1 MLSPLPRCSRRAQ
14 VSLRLAHPYQPS
26 PYGLTGRPAH
36 RHFRGLLSVH
46 SRYGLYARTITYVTV
61 IRGLQTFRHL
71 HACPGCFRLEHRRV
85 GLSPTRKCRLCTA
98 HTLCRHSAANVA
110 FLAAAGQVFHAARP
124 RLAVR
129 RMSGLEPGR
138 WVSLRSR
145 ELGARPQS
153 AIQPN
158 CFDGSIRQ
166 PPPFNSMAYA
176 TALPLLEGAGS
187 SQK

>member
-14 VSLRLAHPYQPS
+14 ASLRLAHPYQPS

-71 HACPGCFRLEHRRV
+71 HACPGCFRLEHHRV

-98 HTLCRHSAANVA
+98 HTLLCRSKAS
-110 FLAAAGQVFHAARP
+110 FRSPGPEGQVFDLLTSKLALGSLADHRLIFDDRASVGFDRMTEMALFEGLVVVRP
-124 RLAVR
+124 DSVEA
-129 RMSGLEPGR
+129 
-138 WVSLRSR
+138 SL
-145 ELGARPQS
+145 G
-153 AIQPN
+153 
-158 CFDGSIRQ
+158 
-166 PPPFNSMAYA
+166 
-176 TALPLLEGAGS
+176 
-187 SQK
+187 